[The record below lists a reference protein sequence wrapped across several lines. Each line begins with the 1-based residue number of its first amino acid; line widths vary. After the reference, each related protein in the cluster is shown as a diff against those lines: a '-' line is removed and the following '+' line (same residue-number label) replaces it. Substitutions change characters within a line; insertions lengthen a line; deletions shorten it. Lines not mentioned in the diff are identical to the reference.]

1 MIALESTSKNSA
13 TISSESQESKGDK
26 TKPVRDSGKHP
37 VYRGVRKRSWGKW
50 VSEIREPR
58 KKSRI
63 WLGTFPSPEMAA
75 RAHDVAAL
83 SIKGTSAI
91 LNFPDLAGSFPRPSS
106 LSPQDIQAAALKAAH
121 MKIIKT
127 TSQSSSS
134 CSSSSSFTFSSS
146 QSSSSLESLVSTGS
160 EELGEIVQLPSLGS
174 SYDDST
180 QFGNEFIFSDSAEF
194 WVYPPQ
200 WSEGDYEMIPSF
212 SEGLLSRDWDFQGLY
227 NN

>member
-1 MIALESTSKNSA
+1 MIASKSNSA
-13 TISSESQESKGDK
+13 SQEGKDEK

-37 VYRGVRKRSWGKW
+37 VYRGVRKRNWGKW

-83 SIKGTSAI
+83 SIKGASAI

-106 LSPQDIQAAALKAAH
+106 LNPRDIQVAALKAAH
-121 MKIIKT
+121 MEIS
-127 TSQSSSS
+127 SQSS
-134 CSSSSSFTFSSS
+134 SSSSSFTFSSS
-146 QSSSSLESLVSTGS
+146 QSSTSLESLVSSSGTGS
-160 EELGEIVQLPSLGS
+160 EELGEIVELPSLGS
-174 SYDDST
+174 SYDGST
-180 QFGNEFIFSDSAEF
+180 QLGKEFIFSDSADL

-200 WSEGDYEMIPSF
+200 WSEGDYEMIDPS
-212 SEGLLSRDWDFQGLY
+212 SLSQDWDLQGLY
-227 NN
+227 NY

>member
-1 MIALESTSKNSA
+1 MIASKTTTTTPKTCSP
-13 TISSESQESKGDK
+13 SQDQEQ

-37 VYRGVRKRSWGKW
+37 VYRGVRKRNWGKW

-83 SIKGTSAI
+83 SIKGASAI
-91 LNFPDLAGSFPRPSS
+91 LNFPDLAVSFPRPSS
-106 LSPQDIQAAALKAAH
+106 LSPRDIQAAALKAAH
-121 MKIIKT
+121 MEIMTTTTTTT
-127 TSQSSSS
+127 TSQS
-134 CSSSSSFTFSSS
+134 CSSSSSSCFTFSSS

-160 EELGEIVQLPSLGS
+160 DELGEIVVLPSLGS
-174 SYDDST
+174 SYDGSS
-180 QFGNEFIFSDSAEF
+180 QLGKEFIFSDTTEL

-200 WSEGDYEMIPSF
+200 WSEGDYEMIPSA
-212 SEGLLSRDWDFQGLY
+212 LLSQDWDLQGLY
-227 NN
+227 NY